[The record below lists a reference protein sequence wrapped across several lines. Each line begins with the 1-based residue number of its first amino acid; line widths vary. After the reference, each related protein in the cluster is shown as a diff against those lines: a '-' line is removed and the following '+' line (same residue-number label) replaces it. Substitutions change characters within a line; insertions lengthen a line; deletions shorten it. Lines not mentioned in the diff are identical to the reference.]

1 MISLSCVVFLLISQF
16 GLNFALTSIP
26 GRIIQTQY
34 GPIQGREEFYDGIK
48 SVYTYKGVRFAAP
61 PVGNLRFRQAI
72 PPTPWSEVFQADTH
86 GSWCPQLDIQNGSY
100 VGNEDCLF
108 LNIATPKN
116 QNSNNAVIVNFHGGG
131 LHSGAADLDFFR
143 ADLINERG
151 VIYVT
156 PNYRLN
162 TLGFL
167 NSGDGSSPGN
177 FGIKDMIFA
186 LQWVRNNIAAFGG
199 DPNNVGIM
207 GISGGGVGVNKKIF
221 FITKSY
227 QNIFRFTHLLFHVQL
242 KVFSIKL
249 FHIPAHFSILTHFH
263 QIHKS
268 QFKKLSKNFN

>member
-1 MISLSCVVFLLISQF
+1 MISLSLVVFLVISQF
-16 GLNFALTSIP
+16 QLNFALTSIP

-34 GPIQGREEFYDGIK
+34 GPIQGREEFYDGMK

-86 GSWCPQLDIQNGSY
+86 GSWCPQLDLQNGSF

-116 QNSNNAVIVNFHGGG
+116 QNNNNAVIVNFHGGG
-131 LHSGAADLDFFR
+131 LQAGAAEIDFFR
-143 ADLINERG
+143 ADFINERG
-151 VIYVT
+151 VIYVA

-167 NSGDGSSPGN
+167 NSGDRSSPGN

-199 DPNNVGIM
+199 DPDNVGIM
-207 GISGGGVGVNKKIF
+207 GISGGGVGVILKLFLSKI
-221 FITKSY
+221 SY
-227 QNIFRFTHLLFHVQL
+227 QRFFRFTRLLFHVQL
-242 KVFSIKL
+242 KVFSTKL
-249 FHIPAHFSILTHFH
+249 FHIPALFSIPTHFH
-263 QIHKS
+263 QIHKNQS
-268 QFKKLSKNFN
+268 KK